1 MLLNIWL
8 MERLCAT
15 ENMLME
21 RLCATEHMA
30 DGEVMCY

>member
-21 RLCATEHMA
+21 RLCATERMA
-30 DGEVMCY
+30 DGEVKYC